1 MGGEGSGRHA
11 DPITK
16 LLALQQQ
23 QQPAGNELTYL
34 AGRGLKQG
42 VVTGQSYST
51 GVSGGVVFAQD
62 TGSLQ
67 TDQNNFFWDATNNR
81 LGIGTTSPSSRLDIN
96 TGAND
101 EGIVVTNLGTV
112 VNRIT
117 RNSGGDGIIV
127 QYNLS
132 GTLKNVFHTNGNSYI
147 TGGNVGIGTTAPRS
161 LLELSGATVQLTL
174 NRSGSFGA
182 NLTFERIS
190 ASTWQL
196 HAGIDDSGDLF
207 SIRSGSGNTNR
218 FLINPSGAVMLP
230 QVTTPSAIGFV
241 GTIVSGAV
249 FVSGGALWYKGFA
262 GTYTQLAVS

>member
-81 LGIGTTSPSSRLDIN
+81 LGIGTTSPDQALEVVGMAQITHTDGAGDHITIQPFTDGNTYFNAYGAGAGEGGFYFRTNDGADIAVRIAKDS
-96 TGAND
+96 GAD
-101 EGIVVTNLGTV
+101 LLT
-112 VNRIT
+112 
-117 RNSGGDGIIV
+117 
-127 QYNLS
+127 LS
-132 GTLKNVFHTNGNSYI
+132 A
-147 TGGNVGIGTTAPRS
+147 GNVGIGTKS
-161 LLELSGATVQLTL
+161 
-174 NRSGSFGA
+174 
-182 NLTFERIS
+182 
-190 ASTWQL
+190 
-196 HAGIDDSGDLF
+196 
-207 SIRSGSGNTNR
+207 
-218 FLINPSGAVMLP
+218 
-230 QVTTPSAIGFV
+230 
-241 GTIVSGAV
+241 
-249 FVSGGALWYKGFA
+249 
-262 GTYTQLAVS
+262 